1 MEKKKEITLPKYSLG
16 EELISSIS
24 HGIGALLALAA
35 LVLCIVF
42 SAIHNNT
49 LGIISSCIYGTSTFL
64 LYLMSCLYHALKP
77 NAAKKVF
84 RVFDHCSIFLLIAGS
99 YTPFLLLT
107 VGGTKG
113 LVMLTTIWTAAIL
126 GIIFNSIDLEKF
138 NKISFVLYI
147 VMGWMVV
154 FSFDKVMK
162 SLSTLSFTLLLVG
175 GIVYTVGAV
184 LYLAGN
190 KIKYMHSIWHFFVLA
205 GSIFQ
210 FFPIFFCVMG

>member
-1 MEKKKEITLPKYSLG
+1 
-16 EELISSIS
+16 
-24 HGIGALLALAA
+24 
-35 LVLCIVF
+35 
-42 SAIHNNT
+42 
-49 LGIISSCIYGTSTFL
+49 
-64 LYLMSCLYHALKP
+64 
-77 NAAKKVF
+77 
-84 RVFDHCSIFLLIAGS
+84 
-99 YTPFLLLT
+99 
-107 VGGTKG
+107 
-113 LVMLTTIWTAAIL
+113 
-126 GIIFNSIDLEKF
+126 
-138 NKISFVLYI
+138 
-147 VMGWMVV
+147 MGWMVV